1 MQDMNIVSVI
11 YIFFRLAPFL
21 IVGFMTLGSVINGQ
35 IRGFVY
41 LVGLCFSVF
50 LTHLIVTTFANVTN
64 VTNVHPNLIC
74 DGFSVNGIM
83 NVSTPVGLAIICYTF
98 FYLVFPIAKYR
109 LEVYNIPLLIIFPLL
124 IIAEIF
130 WNVQNSCFDFT
141 QIISTIILG
150 GGLGVLYSVIIDS
163 LKMPKLQYLAAGST
177 REICNMPR
185 KQKFRCYNN
194 D

>member
-50 LTHLIVTTFANVTN
+50 LTHLIVTTFVD
-64 VTNVHPNLIC
+64 VTNVHKNLIC
-74 DGFSVNGIM
+74 GGFSVNGIM

-98 FYLVFPIAKYR
+98 FYLVFPVAKYR

-124 IIAEIF
+124 IVAEIF
-130 WNVQNSCFDFT
+130 WNVQNGCFNFT
-141 QIISTIILG
+141 QMILTIILG
-150 GGLGVLYSVIIDS
+150 GVLGVGYSAIIDS
-163 LKMPKLQYLAAGST
+163 LQMPKLQYLAAGST

-185 KQKFRCYNN
+185 KQKFRCYK
-194 D
+194 

>member
-50 LTHLIVTTFANVTN
+50 ITHLMVTIIKKNDIQS
-64 VTNVHPNLIC
+64 NLIC
-74 DGFSVNGIM
+74 GGFSVNGIM

-130 WNVQNSCFDFT
+130 WNVQNSCFNFT

-163 LKMPKLQYLAAGST
+163 IQMPKLQYLAAGST

-194 D
+194 N